1 MKRTLTNAALVLAS
15 LAMGLV
21 LGEIALRLIGFD
33 YPPFWRPD
41 PITGLAL
48 RSDTSGWFR
57 KEGEA
62 YVSINSRELRDRER
76 PVAKPAGTYRI
87 VVLGDSY
94 AEGLQVDIERTFWR
108 LLEKQLQGCAFQPGK
123 QIDVINLGTSGFGTG
138 QELRALQ
145 TRGLAYSPDLVLL
158 AFFAGNDVRNN
169 SRDLETDKLRPFYFL
184 DDAGALRLDDSFAA
198 SAEFQRRSSRLRNLG
213 KEASKYLRTL
223 QLVYYV
229 KDLLE
234 ARTAG
239 ERSAGD
245 RQGVSEPGLDDQVF
259 SAPQSEQ
266 WRSAWRVTER
276 LIAEVKRTAS
286 SAGSEFLLVTL
297 SVGIQVHPDRATRDA
312 FAQKLGAQDLF
323 YPERRLLELGR
334 TEDIRVIALAP
345 DLQRRA
351 EADHAYLHGFPNT
364 RLGSGHWNEAGHAAA
379 AELLAAK
386 LCRDKGRRA
395 PGQSSSNAAS

>member
-1 MKRTLTNAALVLAS
+1 MRRTLINAALVLAS
-15 LAMGLV
+15 LGVGLL
-21 LGEIALRLIGFD
+21 LGEIALRLIRFD
-33 YPPFWRPD
+33 YAPFWRPD
-41 PITGLAL
+41 AITGLAL
-48 RSDTSGWFR
+48 RPDTSGWFR

-76 PVAKPAGTYRI
+76 PVAKPPGTYRI

-94 AEGLQVDIERTFWR
+94 AEGLQVDVERTFWR
-108 LLEKQLQGCAFQPGK
+108 LLEKQLKACAFQPAK

-145 TRGLAYSPDLVLL
+145 TRGLAYSPDLVVL

-169 SRDLETDKLRPFYFL
+169 SRELETEKIKPFYVL
-184 DDAGALRLDDSFAA
+184 DDTGALRLDDSFAT
-198 SAEFQRRSSRLRNLG
+198 SAEFQRRNSRLRNFG

-234 ARTAG
+234 AKRTGEQDAG
-239 ERSAGD
+239 ERQTA
-245 RQGVSEPGLDDQVF
+245 VEPGLDDQVF

-276 LIAEVKRTAS
+276 LIAEVKRIAS

-312 FAQKLGAQDLF
+312 FARKLGVQDLF

-351 EADHAYLHGFPNT
+351 ETDRVYLHGFPNT
-364 RLGSGHWNEAGHAAA
+364 RMGSGHWNEAGHAAA
-379 AELLAAK
+379 AELLAEK
-386 LCRDKGRRA
+386 LCRNKGGRA
-395 PGQSSSNAAS
+395 LGQSSSNAAS